1 MTSQPMREAEFR
13 FELSRYRKTLL
24 ASEDENAKLWKFV
37 NDVESA
43 VDGRIFTTVSRVLVR
58 GAIRDL
64 RASLV
69 TPGTERGEIAYFSAT
84 LSSYRH
90 ELQNL
95 RAAVRAADAMARALL
110 DKSSGAHECNGGPE
124 RCWYCAD
131 AESDRAVVS
140 AFDQARAKGDV

>member
-1 MTSQPMREAEFR
+1 MTSQPMRETEFR

-69 TPGTERGEIAYFSAT
+69 APATERGEIAYFSAT
-84 LSSYRH
+84 LGSYRY

-95 RAAVRAADAMARALL
+95 RAAVRAADA
-110 DKSSGAHECNGGPE
+110 
-124 RCWYCAD
+124 
-131 AESDRAVVS
+131 V
-140 AFDQARAKGDV
+140 FDQAEIDPRDVMKYLEARAKCGDIT

>member
-69 TPGTERGEIAYFSAT
+69 TPGTERGEIAYISAT
-84 LSSYRH
+84 LSSYRN

-95 RAAVRAADAMARALL
+95 RAAVRAADVVVAIQYGDDPEDIGEETARDLYN
-110 DKSSGAHECNGGPE
+110 E
-124 RCWYCAD
+124 
-131 AESDRAVVS
+131 
-140 AFDQARAKGDV
+140 ARAKCGEVT